1 MMGCK
6 TSRTLSVSHFCMR
19 PLKYIVCLAL
29 LASGCVYKTGALRR
43 QVHQYQGEGMITDAS
58 IGAPPFFWGP
68 GFRIVFPSFDPSRP
82 YQHSYQLK
90 GVPKTKYGASTIYVR
105 FPGNCSPDLDR
116 AKTKIT
122 AVLSFA
128 ILDENH
134 AVLKS
139 QDVDFSKAVWSWE
152 GGGQPGV
159 FGLWV
164 YDRANNRT
172 ENVFTFDPAKLYTL
186 RIVYKPGLVPP
197 QTTNIYVTV
206 ENGGRT

>member
-1 MMGCK
+1 
-6 TSRTLSVSHFCMR
+6 MR
-19 PLKYIVCLAL
+19 PLICIVCLAL
-29 LASGCVYKTGALRR
+29 LASGCVYKTGALRQ
-43 QVHQYQGEGMITDAS
+43 QVREYQGEGVITDAS

-68 GFRIVFPSFDPSRP
+68 GFRIAFPSFDPSKP
-82 YQHSYQLK
+82 YEHSYQLK

-105 FPGNCSPDLDR
+105 FPGDWSPDLDR

-139 QDVDFSKAVWSWE
+139 QNVDFSTAVWSWE
-152 GGGQPGV
+152 GGGQPSV

-164 YDRANNRT
+164 YDRANKRT
-172 ENVFTFDPAKLYTL
+172 ENVFTFDPAKSYTL
-186 RIVYKPGLVPP
+186 RIVYTPGLVPP